1 MAETKNEVTTKQK
14 QPTFSMVLTDKLNSV
29 SEALPKDFN
38 KSRFVQN
45 ALALINDNPQ
55 LQKYNQSQLM
65 AGLLKGAYL
74 GLDFYSKECYLVPYG
89 NQLNYQTDYRGS
101 KKLAKKYSIRPIK
114 DIYAKLVREGDLF
127 EETIENGEQTFNF
140 KPKAFNDGKVIG
152 AFAVVLYKDGGMS
165 YETMSLAD
173 LENTRSASKAANS
186 PAWKKF
192 TGEMYKKTVLHRLCK
207 HIELDFE
214 NPTQQTTF
222 YSGVE
227 IETNVEDEVKTEIE
241 ENANTVDFVPETDV
255 TVEEPV
261 PAAVVEPEIPEFMKQ
276 EEM

>member
-241 ENANTVDFVPETDV
+241 ENANTVDFVPEADV

-261 PAAVVEPEIPEFMKQ
+261 PAAVSEPEIPDFMKQ

>member
-89 NQLNYQTDYRGS
+89 NQLNYQTDYRGA

-241 ENANTVDFVPETDV
+241 ENANTVDFVLEADA

-261 PAAVVEPEIPEFMKQ
+261 PAAVVEPEIPDFMKQ
-276 EEM
+276 EE